1 MEKVYLDRTEIPGNT
16 AFIFRD
22 AEPMD
27 VGATVYAMSVREKND
42 EYRRYAEEFDMRFV
56 FSDEV
61 PEVTFFTVPQVDV
74 FAVDSEGGYLGS
86 VGSFF
91 DSENPVCY
99 IDLQGNCYH
108 VSESAEALF
117 ANPLDWKK
125 RMQPCKEIEIFRS
138 KELAKQKYALFGKDA
153 WEKLKK

>member
-42 EYRRYAEEFDMRFV
+42 EYRRYAEEFDMRFI
-56 FSDEV
+56 FTDEI
-61 PEVTFFTVPQVDV
+61 PEIRFFTVPQVDI
-74 FAVDSEGGYLGS
+74 FAVDSEGGCLGS